1 MGLHQYSSPLT
12 DSSAFPL
19 VVEYASKMNSLLSLE
34 QIFLP
39 PSPPQHEPHPPPD
52 CDFQSLESREM
63 QANHGTEVCIELFNT
78 GAHGRDW
85 ITFRGETEFGNP
97 LRLLRGIQ
105 PIRED

>member
-1 MGLHQYSSPLT
+1 
-12 DSSAFPL
+12 
-19 VVEYASKMNSLLSLE
+19 
-34 QIFLP
+34 
-39 PSPPQHEPHPPPD
+39 
-52 CDFQSLESREM
+52 M
-63 QANHGTEVCIELFNT
+63 QANQGTEVCIELFNT